1 MSYTKSE
8 WQKGDVITSAKLN
21 NIENGISAIG
31 ALKIDNDIMKLIDG
45 NV

>member
-21 NIENGISAIG
+21 NIENGISAISD
-31 ALKIDNDIMKLIDG
+31 AVTSIDTTVSEIKSL
-45 NV
+45 